1 MTVDSTA
8 SPKPSP
14 FSPRRPRTRPPAE
27 AAAPGPRRHPHAPPP
42 CATPPARRPARFV
55 PPVREKSPANT
66 PPTGDSRQRP
76 EPTTT
81 PQPKQRRATPTGSRR
96 NRGLS
101 RLQEK
106 PRQCTT
112 DGRWWTAGRIGGN
125 RNSPSGGAQPLSVVE
140 GIVGL
145 VVVVTAKAVLPGDV
159 GLHRQST
166 PSGCPCGR
174 LADNAGR
181 SGPLQRWQEVRVT
194 REQHHNV
201 EVVVDCA
208 KREVQ
213 TAAPRAAPPAR
224 RPCSERSGW

>member
-1 MTVDSTA
+1 MGRSRRFSPCWRRARQIIEASTPVRADGYTGPRFVLRRSRQIRFSVLASVRRGDRYGCELRSTNPA
-8 SPKPSP
+8 SPYSTQRRHHLATV
-14 FSPRRPRTRPPAE
+14 PRRS
-27 AAAPGPRRHPHAPPP
+27 
-42 CATPPARRPARFV
+42 ARLLC
-55 PPVREKSPANT
+55 
-66 PPTGDSRQRP
+66 
-76 EPTTT
+76 TT
-81 PQPKQRRATPTGSRR
+81 
-96 NRGLS
+96 

-125 RNSPSGGAQPLSVVE
+125 RSSPSGGAQPLSVAE

-145 VVVVTAKAVLPGDV
+145 VVVVTAKAVLPLDV

-181 SGPLQRWQEVRVT
+181 SGPLQRRQEVRVT
-194 REQHHNV
+194 REQYHNV